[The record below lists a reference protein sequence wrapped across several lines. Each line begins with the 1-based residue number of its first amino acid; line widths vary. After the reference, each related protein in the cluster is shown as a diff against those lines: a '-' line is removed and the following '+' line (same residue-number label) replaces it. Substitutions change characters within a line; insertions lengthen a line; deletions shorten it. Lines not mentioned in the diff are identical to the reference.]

1 MIRVAA
7 IGVLLLTTRA
17 LASPGADEHLLAG
30 AREFQAGEYGRALV
44 EFRVAERLGGGSE
57 AAAYAAAALV
67 KLDRP
72 EEAVEMFASTGAP
85 GRDPLLD
92 YYRALACYGARL
104 YVCADKLLALVGSKS
119 GPRIA
124 EHVQATR
131 AAIAKL
137 LAQEPSAASIDWYG
151 ARATE
156 ARRSGRPAL
165 ARAYEE
171 EGEALAAL
179 RTAHDRVAE
188 GSKH

>member
-1 MIRVAA
+1 V
-7 IGVLLLTTRA
+7 IGILLLTTRA

-30 AREFQAGEYGRALV
+30 ARHFQAGEYGKALV

-72 EEAVEMFASTGAP
+72 EEAVETFAYTGSP

-104 YVCADKLLALVGSKS
+104 YVCADRLLALVGGRS

-124 EHVQATR
+124 EQAQTTR

-137 LAQEPSAASIDWYG
+137 LSQEPSAASIEWYS
-151 ARATE
+151 ARAAE
-156 ARRSGRPAL
+156 ARQSGRAVL

-171 EGEALAAL
+171 ERDALAAM
-179 RTAHDRVAE
+179 RASHDRVAA
-188 GSKH
+188 GSNH